1 MMEPNEEA
9 LQRAIST
16 IAQSDPLIKLLQ
28 QVSLRKMEPTDTG
41 LRAITVSWL
50 ATYQKVVEV
59 GRLSKEDLRRIDP
72 NPRLAVLIERGVLPG
87 DHTAIT
93 SLRATF
99 ETAFQCAAQGWG
111 VHQDPDLRTSAE
123 SLNRCVR
130 RLGSRG

>member
-28 QVSLRKMEPTDTG
+28 QVSLRKMEPTDAG

-59 GRLSKEDLRRIDP
+59 GRLSKQDLRRLDP
-72 NPRLAVLIERGVLPG
+72 TPRLAVLIERGVLPG

-93 SLRATF
+93 SLRAAF
-99 ETAFQCAAQGWG
+99 ETAFQRAAQ
-111 VHQDPDLRTSAE
+111 
-123 SLNRCVR
+123 
-130 RLGSRG
+130 